1 MTTERHM
8 GMRKARTMATEFVT
22 DGHPDKVCDQ
32 IADAICDAALA
43 EDPKS
48 RVAMEVT
55 GGHGGIVVIGE
66 MTTKAQFDIGAVAR
80 KTYKSIGHDHD
91 IAVLAN
97 VVRQSPDI
105 ATGTGG
111 DEQGVDADKQG
122 AGDQGIMV
130 GYAINDGPNCMPRSW
145 TLARDLCMA
154 LKGLRESGKLSYLR
168 PDGKSLVVMDGDR
181 VTHVTLAAHHADG
194 IMLAQIKEDLI
205 ALAVRPVIGELAPD
219 HVAVNG
225 TSKPGGPSRFVQGG
239 FDADAGTTGR
249 KLMID
254 NYGPNVEVGGG
265 CYSGKDPSKVDRSA
279 AYFCRMIAKSIV
291 AGGHAPEA
299 VVKVGYTIGIAQ
311 PAYVSV
317 VTPLPEEAARK
328 LEERVASRFDFRPAA
343 MIERL
348 GLLTPKGWCY
358 RDTARAGHYG
368 DDRFPWERVVE
379 ISAT

>member
-1 MTTERHM
+1 MQEANTR
-8 GMRKARTMATEFVT
+8 MRKARTMATEFVT

-32 IADAICDAALA
+32 IADAICDAAIA
-43 EDPKS
+43 QDPKS
-48 RVAMEVT
+48 HVAMEVT
-55 GGHGGIVVIGE
+55 GGHGSVVVIGE
-66 MTTKAQFDIGAVAR
+66 MTTGAHVDIGKVAR
-80 KTYKSIGHDHD
+80 ETYKSIGHDHD

-97 VVRQSPDI
+97 VVTQSGDI
-105 ATGTGG
+105 NA
-111 DEQGVDADKQG
+111 GVGAAEEQG

-130 GYAINDGPNCMPRSW
+130 GYAINDGPDYMPRSW
-145 TLARDLCMA
+145 TLARALCMK
-154 LKGLRESGKLSYLR
+154 LKELRESGRLPYLR

-181 VTHVTLAAHHADG
+181 VTHVTLAAHHASG

-205 ALAVRPVIGELAPD
+205 ELAVRPVIGELAPD

-225 TSKPGGPSRFVQGG
+225 TSKVGGPSMFVQGG

-279 AYFCRMIAKSIV
+279 AYFCRLVAKSIV

-299 VVKVGYTIGIAQ
+299 VVKVGYTIGIAE

-317 VTPLPEEAARK
+317 VTSLPEDLAAK
-328 LEERVASRFDFRPAA
+328 LEAHVKAKFNFKPAA
-343 MIERL
+343 MIEQL
-348 GLLTPKGWCY
+348 GLLTPKDWSY

-368 DDRFPWERVVE
+368 DDRFPWEKVVE
-379 ISAT
+379 ISAA

>member
-1 MTTERHM
+1 MTESMR
-8 GMRKARTMATEFVT
+8 MRKAQTMATEFVT

-32 IADAICDAALA
+32 IADANVDAALGQ
-43 EDPKS
+43 DPRS
-48 RVAMEVT
+48 HVALEVT
-55 GGHGGIVVIGE
+55 GGHGSVVVIGE
-66 MTTKAQFDIGAVAR
+66 MTTDAHFDIGEVA
-80 KTYKSIGHDHD
+80 KATYKSIGHDHD
-91 IAVLAN
+91 IAVLTS
-97 VVRQSPDI
+97 VVKQSSDI
-105 ATGTGG
+105 NA
-111 DEQGVDADKQG
+111 GVGAAVEQG

-145 TLARDLCMA
+145 TLARDLCMK
-154 LKGLRESGKLSYLR
+154 LKELRESGKLPYLR

-181 VTHVTLAAHHADG
+181 VTHVTLAAHHASG
-194 IMLAQIKEDLI
+194 IMLAQIREDLI

-225 TSKPGGPSRFVQGG
+225 TSKVDGPSMFVQGG

-291 AGGHAPEA
+291 AGGHASEA
-299 VVKVGYTIGIAQ
+299 VVKVGYTIGIAK
-311 PAYVSV
+311 PAYVSI
-317 VTPLPEEAARK
+317 VTSLAEEAARK
-328 LEERVASRFDFRPAA
+328 LEEHIRAQFDFRPAA

-348 GLLTPKGWCY
+348 GLLTPKDWSY

-379 ISAT
+379 ISA

>member
-1 MTTERHM
+1 MMESMR
-8 GMRKARTMATEFVT
+8 MRKARTMATEFVT

-32 IADAICDAALA
+32 IADANVDAALGQ
-43 EDPKS
+43 DPKS
-48 RVAMEVT
+48 HVALEVT
-55 GGHGGIVVIGE
+55 GGHGSVVVIGE
-66 MTTKAQFDIGAVAR
+66 MTTDAHVDIGEVA
-80 KTYKSIGHDHD
+80 KATYKSIGHDHE

-97 VVRQSPDI
+97 VVKQSSDI
-105 ATGTGG
+105 NA
-111 DEQGVDADKQG
+111 GVGAAAEQG

-145 TLARDLCMA
+145 TLARELCMK
-154 LKGLRESGKLSYLR
+154 LKELRESGKLSYLR

-181 VTHVTLAAHHADG
+181 VTHVTLAAHHADK

-205 ALAVRPVIGELAPD
+205 ELAVRPVIGDLAPD

-225 TSKPGGPSRFVQGG
+225 TSKPGGPSMFVQGG

-249 KLMID
+249 KLAVD
-254 NYGPNVEVGGG
+254 NYGPNVELGGG

-279 AYFCRMIAKSIV
+279 AYFCRMVAKSIV

-317 VTPLPEEAARK
+317 VTPLAEEAARK
-328 LEERVASRFDFRPAA
+328 LEEHIRAKFDFRPAA
-343 MIERL
+343 MIEQL
-348 GLLTPKGWCY
+348 GLLKPKGWSY
-358 RDTARAGHYG
+358 RETARAGHYG
-368 DDRFPWERVVE
+368 DDRFPWEKVVE
-379 ISAT
+379 ISAA